1 MQPLANVRIVT
12 LAGRLPGPVAVA
24 RLCRLGAS
32 AVKIEPPEGDALNHA
47 CLAWYDELHS
57 GMEIVT
63 LSLMEPAD
71 RARLDDFLAGS
82 DLLVTATRPAG
93 LGRLGILVAG
103 PRATAPN

>member
-32 AVKIEPPEGDALNHA
+32 AIKIEPPEGDALHHA
-47 CLAWYDELHS
+47 CPAWYDELHS

-63 LSLMEPAD
+63 LSLKEPED
-71 RARLDDFLAGS
+71 RASLSNFLAGS

-93 LGRLGILVAG
+93 LARLGLA
-103 PRATAPN
+103 